1 MSDADKLHEIKLL
14 AQDWY
19 DDYPYSEVDIETVA
33 EVLLGIVDP
42 DNQRLK
48 PPPPPTP
55 EEMAERER
63 SHREWRIKV
72 EAERKVASEAVVLG
86 YLADCERLGLEPPK
100 DLTVS
105 PAPISGVQSV
115 DNGRDGE

>member
-1 MSDADKLHEIKLL
+1 MSDAEKLHQIKLL

-19 DDYPYSEVDIETVA
+19 DDYPYSEIDLEVVA
-33 EVLLGIVDP
+33 EVLLEIVDP

-55 EEMAERER
+55 EEIAE
-63 SHREWRIKV
+63 HRRKNYEWRIKV
-72 EAERKVASEAVVLG
+72 EAERRVESEAVVLG

-100 DLTVS
+100 DLTK
-105 PAPISGVQSV
+105 
-115 DNGRDGE
+115 